1 MNAIPFRAARFLAFR
16 TGDDHAYYFRSYPEA
31 ERFLA
36 SYGDSSAIIVRRSF
50 LDRLFNAAA

>member
-1 MNAIPFRAARFLAFR
+1 MSTPFRAARFIAFR
-16 TGDDHAYYFRSYPEA
+16 VGDDAAYYFRSYPEA

-36 SYGDSSAIIVRRSF
+36 SYGDQHALIVRRPF